1 MDHYPACPVVAPTP
15 TPFRT
20 DDSIDF
26 DALESNVNLWLR
38 TPLTGFVLNSENGE
52 EAFLSEEE
60 QLRIIH
66 SVRQVCH
73 SDKLVLAGVDCPS
86 VYESL
91 RLAES
96 FVSAGADRIRLRI
109 PRLTD
114 NVDDYLQRVVKACPV
129 PVLIINQPLPGMFL
143 QSPGT
148 GHASAELIGNITT
161 MENVEGYI
169 ASADIRFE
177 TRVRRFVPQEKQFWT
192 ANGSLLL
199 AGAVIGANGA
209 CLMLGNVAPRQ
220 CMEVL
225 QRTTQGQLMKA
236 KVIQENLYDTDWQI
250 LSRRAAGLKA
260 ALNLLGFDAGV
271 PRSPSSPCSP
281 ADVAIIRTAMISAGL
296 LQH

>member
-1 MDHYPACPVVAPTP
+1 MDHYPACPVVAPIP

-20 DDSIDF
+20 NDSIDF

-60 QLRIIH
+60 QLRIVH
-66 SVRQVCH
+66 SVRQVCR
-73 SDKLVLAGVDCPS
+73 SDKMVVAGIDCPS
-86 VYESL
+86 VREAL
-91 RLAES
+91 RLAEL

-114 NVDDYLQRVVKACPV
+114 KVDDYLHRVIEACPV
-129 PVLIINQPLPGMFL
+129 PVLINNQPVPGMFL
-143 QSPGT
+143 QSPAT
-148 GHASAELIGNITT
+148 GNASAELIGSVTS
-161 MENVEGYI
+161 MENVDGYI

-177 TRVRRFVPQEKQFWT
+177 TRVRGFVPPEKQFWT

-199 AGAVIGANGA
+199 SGAVIGANGA

-220 CMEVL
+220 CMDVL
-225 QRTTQGQLMKA
+225 QQTLQGQLAKA
-236 KVIQENLYDTDWQI
+236 KAIQDRLYDTDWQI

-260 ALNLLGFDAGV
+260 ALNLQGFNAGV

-281 ADVAIIRTAMISAGL
+281 ADVAVIRRSMVSAGL
-296 LQH
+296 L